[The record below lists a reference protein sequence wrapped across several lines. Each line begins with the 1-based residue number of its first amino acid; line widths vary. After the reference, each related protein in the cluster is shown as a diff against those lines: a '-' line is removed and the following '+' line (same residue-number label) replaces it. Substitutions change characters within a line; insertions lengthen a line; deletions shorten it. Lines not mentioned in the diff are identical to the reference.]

1 MPMKLNVGDIVELRK
16 THPCGGNIFEIKRV
30 GMDFRIKCKKCD
42 KQLWIDRPTLEK
54 RIKKI
59 VETNEEN

>member
-30 GMDFRIKCKKCD
+30 GMDFRILCKKCD

-59 VETNEEN
+59 VETKEEN

>member
-59 VETNEEN
+59 VETKEEN